1 MKGIESRDPMVY
13 THSMPALLS
22 GRRERIRHMHRKAF
36 GVGLLCI
43 LLVPASAHAW
53 NQSEISWRTIST
65 AHFQIQYREGLD
77 GYAAQAAAAAE
88 AVYGPI
94 TAFYGYEPAGKIY
107 VNISDWEDEAQ
118 GSTYYYLNRIDI
130 TATPYDFW
138 FRGTSSWFPDVIAH
152 EFTHMVSV
160 QSSFKY
166 PRWIPSLYL
175 QAVNFEKEKRPD
187 VIYGYPNLQVSV
199 PVPGELLPNWFAE
212 GIAQYQCAGARHDI
226 WDSHRDMLLRTALLN
241 EKLLTF
247 DEMGSFGKTSLGSEL
262 VYNQGFS
269 LVRFI
274 ARRFGEAK
282 LRELSSAFSS
292 VRSWGFGG
300 PCRRVL
306 GLSGDELYRAWRE
319 DLETR
324 YYPVAA
330 RVRER
335 EVDGEKAAGEGFMNL
350 FPVPGRDG
358 RELYYLSNRNRDYQD
373 FDVVCR
379 AGDGTI
385 RKIAGS
391 ASSRLG
397 ITIDGGR
404 LCFSRMTRANK
415 HGYLRND
422 LYVYSF
428 GPKKEKR
435 LTRGLR
441 ATNPSWSP
449 EGTRVACVVTDKG
462 SQRIGVVDAGTGKT
476 AFVTPS
482 KDGREYMGLSWGARG
497 ILAARFDGSS
507 TDIVLIDPTRG
518 AETPLVA
525 TAADERDPC
534 WSTDGSGF
542 FYASDRTGIFNI
554 YYHDLEGSTDV
565 MVTNC
570 IGGVFGPAP
579 TGEDLVFAGYGAA
592 GYEIRRLANWRA
604 RAVPIDAG
612 IDNAELMRDRAAISV
627 SPGALGADSSSA
639 TPVTTGWQGVGGA
652 AGGVGKRFGLQYTG
666 LCLYPRFMIF
676 QGKPRIGLFLD
687 SGDYLDRQSFFA
699 GAAVSAEGE
708 FDVNLS
714 AETRQFKPT
723 FGFEVYRSRTL
734 YSFSAWDESG
744 MKYNIDR
751 RYDLWDAY
759 FTCSMELAPTTPFSR
774 EEAVLQYNHG
784 EYGLNDQIWE
794 LAKRRIFLGGEA
806 WSYYHAN
813 ELSFLGHYRSVRRE
827 IDADINPRSGR
838 TIDIEITRAFDE
850 LFNGKFVFG
859 FKPSYNKDGFGRYQI
874 DYEEHVPLPLWRHA
888 LSLEV
893 KGGAIDRSTI
903 NDFFYLY
910 LGGRDG
916 LRGYSYYSMGGT
928 RMALGRLTYRFP
940 VVRNV
945 DRRVLG
951 LYVGSIYAAAFA
963 EAGKAWTADELD
975 LNGNKKDVGFDVRL
989 KGFTFYSYPIA
1000 ASFEGAYGLNDV
1012 VYRDPFNEMPA
1023 IRYKKNWS
1031 YYGSVL
1037 FSF

>member
-1 MKGIESRDPMVY
+1 
-13 THSMPALLS
+13 MPALLS

-43 LLVPASAHAW
+43 LLVPALAHAW
-53 NQSEISWRTIST
+53 NQSEIPWRTIST

-77 GYAAQAAAAAE
+77 SYAAEAAAAAE

-94 TAFYGYEPAGKIY
+94 TGFYGYEPAGKIY

-212 GIAQYQCAGARHDI
+212 GMAQYQCAGARHDI

-247 DEMGSFGKTSLGSEL
+247 DEMGSFGKTSLGSEM

-274 ARRFGEAK
+274 ARRFGETK

-306 GLSGDELYRAWRE
+306 GLSDDELYRAWRE

-335 EVDGEKAAGEGFMNL
+335 EVEGEKAAGEGFMNL

-358 RELYYLSNRNRDYQD
+358 RELYYLSNRNRDYQN

-379 AGDGTI
+379 TGDGAI
-385 RKIAGS
+385 RTIAGS

-397 ITIDGGR
+397 ITSDGGR

-449 EGTRVACVVTDKG
+449 EGTSVACVVTDKG
-462 SQRIGVVDAGTGKT
+462 SQRVAVVDAGTGKS
-476 AFVTPS
+476 AFITPP
-482 KDGREYMGLSWGARG
+482 KEGREYMGLSWGARG
-497 ILAARFDGSS
+497 ILAARFDGSNM
-507 TDIVLIDPTRG
+507 DIVLIDPASGT
-518 AETPLVA
+518 ETPLVA

-534 WSTDGSGF
+534 WTADGSAF
-542 FYASDRTGIFNI
+542 FYASDRTGIFNV
-554 YYHDLEGSTDV
+554 YYRDIDASVDL
-565 MVTNC
+565 MVTNS
-570 IGGVFGPAP
+570 IGGAFGPASA
-579 TGEDLVFAGYGAA
+579 GEALVFAGYGKA

-604 RAVPIDAG
+604 SAVPVDAG
-612 IDNAELMRDRAAISV
+612 IDNTQLMGDRAAISV
-627 SPGALGADSSSA
+627 APGADSSNGARATPDSPGALGA
-639 TPVTTGWQGVGGA
+639 
-652 AGGVGKRFGLQYTG
+652 AGGGGRKFGVQYTG
-666 LCLYPRFMIF
+666 LSLYPRFMIF
-676 QGKPRIGLFLD
+676 QGKPRFGLFLD
-687 SGDYLDRQSFFA
+687 SGDYLDRQSVFA
-699 GAAVSAEGE
+699 GFAVSPEGE

-714 AETRQFKPT
+714 AQTRQFKPT
-723 FGFEVYRSRTL
+723 FGFELYRSRTR
-734 YSFSAWDESG
+734 YSYETRDDAGSSFDI
-744 MKYNIDR
+744 KV

-759 FTCSMELAPTTPFSR
+759 FTCAMELKPTTPFSR

-784 EYGLNDQIWE
+784 EYGVNLEVWE
-794 LAKRRIFLGGEA
+794 LAKRRVFQGEA
-806 WSYYHAN
+806 GWNYYRAN
-813 ELSFLGHYRSVRRE
+813 EFSFLGHYRSVREE

-838 TIDIEITRAFDE
+838 TIDLEITRAFDK
-850 LFNGKFVFG
+850 LHNGEFSFG
-859 FKPSYNKDGFGRYQI
+859 FSPKYSKDEFGRYQI
-874 DYEEHVPLPLWRHA
+874 DYEEYVPLPLWRHA
-888 LSLEV
+888 LALEV

-940 VVRNV
+940 IVRNV
-945 DRRVLG
+945 DRRLLG
-951 LYVGSIYAAAFA
+951 LYVGSIYAGAFA
-963 EAGKAWTADELD
+963 EAGKAWTTDELD

-1000 ASFEGAYGLNDV
+1000 ASFEAAYGLNDV
-1012 VYRDPFNEMPA
+1012 VYRDPFKTFVTFYEG
-1023 IRYKKNWS
+1023 KNWN

>member
-1 MKGIESRDPMVY
+1 
-13 THSMPALLS
+13 MPALLS
-22 GRRERIRHMHRKAF
+22 GRRERIRHMHRKAL
-36 GVGLLCI
+36 GVSLLCL
-43 LLVPASAHAW
+43 LLVPASALAW
-53 NQSEISWRTIST
+53 NQSEISWRAIST
-65 AHFQIQYREGLD
+65 AHFSIQYREGL
-77 GYAAQAAAAAE
+77 GTYAAQAAATAE

-94 TAFYGYEPAGKIY
+94 TEFYGYEPAGKIY

-187 VIYGYPNLQVSV
+187 VIYGYPNLQVSL

-212 GIAQYQCAGARHDI
+212 GMAQYQCAGARHDI
-226 WDSHRDMLLRTALLN
+226 WDSHRDMLLRTAFLN
-241 EKLLTF
+241 RKLLTF

-269 LVRFI
+269 VVRFI
-274 ARRFGEAK
+274 ARRFGDAK
-282 LRELSSAFSS
+282 LRHLSSAFSS
-292 VRSWGFGG
+292 VKTWSFGG

-306 GLSGDELYRAWRE
+306 GLSDGDLYRAWRE

-330 RVRER
+330 RVRQRQVE
-335 EVDGEKAAGEGFMNL
+335 GEKVAGEGFMNL
-350 FPVPGRDG
+350 FPVPGGDG
-358 RELYYLSNRNRDYQD
+358 RTLYYLSNRNRDYQE

-379 AGDGTI
+379 TGDGEV

-391 ASSRLG
+391 ASSRLCV
-397 ITIDGGR
+397 TSDGGR
-404 LCFSRMTRANK
+404 LCFSRMTRSNK

-422 LYVYSF
+422 LYVYSL
-428 GPKKEKR
+428 GSNKEKR
-435 LTRGLR
+435 LTRDLR

-462 SQRIGVVDAGTGKT
+462 SQRIAIIDAGTGNSS
-476 AFVTPS
+476 FITPQ
-482 KDGREYMGLSWGARG
+482 KEGREYMGLSWGARG

-507 TDIVLIDPTRG
+507 TDIVLIEPEGG
-518 AETPLVA
+518 AETEIVA

-534 WSTDGSGF
+534 WNADGSGF
-542 FYASDRTGIFNI
+542 FYASDRTGIFNV
-554 YYHDLEGSTDV
+554 YYRDLEGPGDL
-565 MVTNC
+565 MVTNS
-570 IGGVFGPAP
+570 IGGAFGPAP
-579 TGEDLVFAGYGAA
+579 DGEDLVFAGYGGT
-592 GYEIRRLANWRA
+592 GYEIRRLPNWRA
-604 RAVPIDAG
+604 RAVPADAVL
-612 IDNAELMRDRAAISV
+612 DDTRLMSDRAEISL
-627 SPGALGADSSSA
+627 PQGGLGADSSSA
-639 TPVTTGWQGVGGA
+639 ARMTLGSPDVIPA
-652 AGGVGKRFGLQYTG
+652 AGGGKTFGVQYTR
-666 LCLYPRFMIF
+666 LSLYPRFLIF

-687 SGDYLDRQSFFA
+687 SGDYLDRQSVFA

-714 AETRQFKPT
+714 AQTRQFKPT
-723 FGFEVYRSRTL
+723 FGFEVYRSRTK
-734 YSFSAWDESG
+734 YSYETRDEEGS
-744 MKYNIDR
+744 NFDIDV

-759 FTCSMELAPTTPFSR
+759 FTCSMELRPTTPFSR

-784 EYGLNDQIWE
+784 EYGVNLQVWQ
-794 LAKRRIFLGGEA
+794 LAKRRIFEGGA
-806 WSYYHAN
+806 GWNYYRAN
-813 ELSFLGHYRSVRRE
+813 ELSFLGHYRSVRQE

-838 TIDIEITRAFDE
+838 TIDLEITRAFDK
-850 LFNGKFVFG
+850 LHNGEFSFG
-859 FKPSYNKDGFGRYQI
+859 FSPKYSRDDFGRYQI
-874 DYEEHVPLPLWRHA
+874 DYEEYVPLPLWRHA
-888 LSLEV
+888 LALEV

-940 VVRNV
+940 IVRNV
-945 DRRVLG
+945 DRRLLG

-963 EAGKAWTADELD
+963 EAGKAWTTDELD

-1000 ASFEGAYGLNDV
+1000 ASFEAAYGLNDV
-1012 VYRDPFNEMPA
+1012 VYRDPFKTFVTFYEG
-1023 IRYKKNWS
+1023 KNWN

>member
-1 MKGIESRDPMVY
+1 
-13 THSMPALLS
+13 
-22 GRRERIRHMHRKAF
+22 MHRKAF
-36 GVGLLCI
+36 CVGLLSI
-43 LLVPASAHAW
+43 LLVPASARAW

-65 AHFQIQYREGLD
+65 PHFSIQYREGLED
-77 GYAAQAAAAAE
+77 YAAQAAATAE

-118 GSTYYYLNRIDI
+118 GSTYYYLDRIDI

-160 QSSFKY
+160 QSSFKF
-166 PRWIPSLYL
+166 PKWIPSLYL

-212 GIAQYQCAGARHDI
+212 GTAQYQCAGARHDI
-226 WDSHRDMLLRTALLN
+226 WDSHRDMLLRTAFLN
-241 EKLLTF
+241 GKLLTF
-247 DEMGSFGKTSLGSEL
+247 DQMGSFGKTSLGSEL

-274 ARRFGEAK
+274 AKRFGDAK
-282 LRELSSAFSS
+282 LRELASAFSS
-292 VRSWGFGG
+292 LRTWGFGR
-300 PCRRVL
+300 PCKLVL
-306 GLSGDELYRAWRE
+306 GMSADELYRAWRE

-335 EVDGEKAAGEGFMNL
+335 EVEGEKAAGEGFMNL
-350 FPVPGRDG
+350 FPVPDRNG
-358 RELYYLSNRNRDYQD
+358 REIYYLSNRKRDYQH

-379 AGDGTI
+379 TGDGAI

-397 ITIDGGR
+397 LTSDGGR
-404 LCFSRMTRANK
+404 LCFSRMTGANK

-435 LTRGLR
+435 LTHSLR

-449 EGTRVACVVTDKG
+449 DGARVACVVTDKG
-462 SQRIGVVDAGTGKT
+462 SQRVAVVDAGTGKSALIT
-476 AFVTPS
+476 SP
-482 KDGREYMGLSWGARG
+482 KEGREYMGLSWGARG

-507 TDIVLIDPTRG
+507 TDIVSIDPASG

-534 WSTDGSGF
+534 WSADGSGF

-554 YYHDLEGSTDV
+554 YYHNLDGSADL

-570 IGGVFGPAP
+570 IGGAFGPAP
-579 TGEDLVFAGYGAA
+579 AGEDLVFAGYGGA

-604 RAVPIDAG
+604 RAVPINAG
-612 IDNAELMRDRAAISV
+612 IDDAELMSDRAAISV
-627 SPGALGADSSSA
+627 AAGAAGTDSSSA
-639 TPVTTGWQGVGGA
+639 AHVSPGSPLAGGA
-652 AGGVGKRFGLQYTG
+652 AGGGGKRFGVQYTG
-666 LCLYPRFMIF
+666 LNVYPRFMIF
-676 QGKPRIGLFLD
+676 QGEPRIGLFLD
-687 SGDYLDRQSFFA
+687 SGDYLDRQSVFA
-699 GAAVSAEGE
+699 GAEASPGGE

-734 YSFSAWDESG
+734 YSFLAWDESG

-759 FTCSMELAPTTPFSR
+759 FTCSMEL
-774 EEAVLQYNHG
+774 
-784 EYGLNDQIWE
+784 
-794 LAKRRIFLGGEA
+794 K
-806 WSYYHAN
+806 
-813 ELSFLGHYRSVRRE
+813 
-827 IDADINPRSGR
+827 
-838 TIDIEITRAFDE
+838 
-850 LFNGKFVFG
+850 
-859 FKPSYNKDGFGRYQI
+859 
-874 DYEEHVPLPLWRHA
+874 
-888 LSLEV
+888 
-893 KGGAIDRSTI
+893 
-903 NDFFYLY
+903 
-910 LGGRDG
+910 
-916 LRGYSYYSMGGT
+916 
-928 RMALGRLTYRFP
+928 
-940 VVRNV
+940 
-945 DRRVLG
+945 
-951 LYVGSIYAAAFA
+951 
-963 EAGKAWTADELD
+963 
-975 LNGNKKDVGFDVRL
+975 
-989 KGFTFYSYPIA
+989 
-1000 ASFEGAYGLNDV
+1000 
-1012 VYRDPFNEMPA
+1012 
-1023 IRYKKNWS
+1023 
-1031 YYGSVL
+1031 
-1037 FSF
+1037 